1 MMKRDLLEL
10 LMESG
15 LSEDAYSFSTTLTVA
30 DLLWDADLTRTE
42 VTELPLAVI
51 VDSQRNQHRIVLQR
65 IRNEIRY
72 CLYTDRDPRTAD
84 RVDYEI
90 GSVENARRM
99 VELVVEL
106 MSLDIRPSE
115 LSTPRVR
122 K

>member
-1 MMKRDLLEL
+1 MKRDLLEL